1 MTEEQKIAY
10 NRFIKA
16 RDRVGLV
23 RTATNRRNPWI
34 RLADVVET
42 IDVPNLNHPL
52 FVENEEWLDYKE
64 AVTAWLAVE
73 PQYRKDERMR
83 MSRGDYGTQDSWD
96 EKGSKVSDVYN
107 KVKGL

>member
-10 NRFIKA
+10 ARFIKA

-23 RTATNRRNPWI
+23 RTATNRRNPWV

-42 IDVPNLNHPL
+42 VDVPNCNHPM
-52 FVENEEWLDYKE
+52 FIENEDWIDYKD
-64 AVTAWLAVE
+64 AFVAWLEVE
-73 PQYRKDERMR
+73 PVERKDERMR

-96 EKGSKVSDVYN
+96 EKGSKINDVYN
-107 KVKGL
+107 KVKGV

>member
-1 MTEEQKIAY
+1 MTEDQKIAY

-23 RTATNRRNPWI
+23 RTATNRRNPWV

-42 IDVPNLNHPL
+42 VDMVNLNHPL
-52 FVENEEWLDYKE
+52 FIENEEWLDYKE
-64 AVTAWLAVE
+64 SFIEWLEVE
-73 PQYRKDERMR
+73 PVERKEERMR

-96 EKGSKVSDVYN
+96 EKGFKISDVYN
-107 KVKGL
+107 KVKGV